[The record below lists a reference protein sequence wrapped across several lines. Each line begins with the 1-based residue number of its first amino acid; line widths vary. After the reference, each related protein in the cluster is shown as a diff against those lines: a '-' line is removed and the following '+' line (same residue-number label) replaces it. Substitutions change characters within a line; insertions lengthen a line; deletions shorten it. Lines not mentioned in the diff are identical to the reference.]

1 MPESFDTGSLTWV
14 KDEIDAALGN
24 VLGNIEQFA
33 SDPQDVSPLK
43 FARTHLFQVKG
54 ALNMVGLAGCE
65 RLCVEIE
72 TVCTKLEKQE
82 IQASS
87 DCFSIIRQ
95 AVQALSAYLTELM
108 ETEQDVPLKL
118 YSEFAQLLM
127 LQGQAADESEL
138 FFPDTSI
145 RVPKD
150 LAATEVVASDATAYY
165 AKQRNAF
172 LKALLGWLRASPE
185 LKPEALELLVAVLE
199 GMQTSA
205 LTPAQRTLW
214 WTAAGFVESLRDQNR
229 ADVYEVKLLLRKID
243 QQIKSMLAGSQKVSD
258 HLMRNLLYYVAKTP
272 TETSAR
278 IGQIQTLFELQEMIP
293 LANAAE
299 AKIVISQQ
307 DLLLLEHLLDTMK
320 SLLSAFVLD
329 TENAL
334 ADFQSKLHLVMNAA
348 HQMPDLLGL
357 LNAIMQYLEAPVITG
372 KLFGNDE
379 SGRLEIATGLTL
391 AEDYVRNMPRP
402 SSDLLEK
409 IHAQIQRYFAA
420 DQFTSLESASDNTVL
435 GELDIDVVLAVAR
448 QIQGNLRFVE
458 EKLDVYFRDTAQQ
471 AFVQQIRKP
480 MAEVRAA
487 FDILSLTAPHGLA
500 LRCEQLL
507 LQCSDSPDPQLLEL
521 LAEGISTVGL
531 YANHMPRTQREHDLK
546 LMECDKR
553 LMAYLDQ
560 HEATELLSQDAQLPA
575 ADVIQST
582 SVPADML
589 SDDLEDGDLLGIY
602 LAEAE
607 EVLDLMHEQL
617 QQLRQEPANHA
628 LLVDLR
634 RGFHTLKGSGRAV
647 GQDALGEVAWG
658 VEQILNRLTE
668 HKLPL
673 TGEAMQYVDEVS
685 QTFESWVESLKA
697 GNQIA
702 VDVPQYQER
711 VQNLLAGVLET
722 KQKNTGDEVVI
733 GGSHKIS
740 RALFNIFIAE
750 AWQHIQT
757 LKDTAQL
764 YQADSTTRPVQET
777 IRAAHTLASNA
788 GTAGFRAIISLAR
801 LFENWLDLHP
811 GLWTQDTS
819 DLYERVVSGL
829 EAMLVKAEQM
839 RQPKQAIALKN
850 LLTISL
856 ADFQRAQ
863 AEPLSD
869 LPLDADGMPS
879 ALDGTFA
886 TDAHLVL
893 DSAIPSAEDDVLLQP
908 LELVDPVDAS
918 GAQVLPDEVME
929 PLEQI
934 ADIAFDAEPVNIQGD
949 GFQEVTYN
957 PYTFESDKTVVGSEP
972 STDAVLD
979 TLQDS
984 VQDEVPVFA
993 LDPLD
998 TPDPIELGNDL
1009 GDALIQAADIS
1020 GELPADTLTEI
1031 PADLQALAPVSQV
1044 QAQVKPALV
1053 QAVIADNE
1061 LLATFVD
1068 EAREILPQIGA
1079 SLRSWQSAPDD
1090 LDQADELQRLLHTL
1104 KGSARMTG
1112 QKTLADHVH
1121 EFEDSIVRGLRR
1133 KDQKANFDELF
1144 EHYDQAD
1151 ALLDE
1156 IARQAFPTG
1165 ESAQNSDQDDALPLL
1180 ATPERKDQF
1189 MRLRGDALERLIN
1202 EAGEISIARSRIE
1215 RELQRFK
1222 GSSKDLSDSVV
1233 RLRQQLREMEI
1244 EAESQL
1250 QSRMA
1255 YLQETNESFDPLEF
1269 DRFTRLQELTRLMAE
1284 SVNDVTTIQTSLLRN
1299 LDETESA
1306 LLQQSRMSR
1315 ELQRNLMNVRM
1326 VPFSMIVERLQRIV
1340 RQTAKELGKPVSLT
1354 VEGGLVN
1361 LDRGMLDKLVV
1372 PLEHLLR
1379 NAIAHGIESPAV
1391 RKKAKKASE
1400 GSIALRVYREND
1412 EIIVTV
1418 ADDGAGVDLEKVR
1431 ARAIAIGLFE
1441 ADQAISSQTLMQ
1453 VLFESGFSTAE
1464 TVTQIAGRGVG
1475 LDSVRTDIGA
1485 LGGRIDVSNASGQGA
1500 VFTMYLPVT
1509 LSVTQVVMVRVGH
1522 SQFALPAV
1530 MVRQV
1535 QTIKAAELAQ
1545 AYERKAVEWSG
1556 SEYPLF
1562 YFGNLLR
1569 LSQMP
1574 EQQAYTPVMLLSSG
1588 NYQIAL
1594 HVDEILHNQE
1604 IVTKPIGAQLIRVP
1618 GIMGATVLGDGQVIL
1633 VMNPVQLAN
1642 REDMAAGTVHIAA
1655 VDQPEVQEQVK
1666 TLILV
1671 VDDSLTMR
1679 KVLSR
1684 LLEREGYQVAVA
1696 KDGMDALQVLQDI
1709 RPDVILTDIE
1719 MPRMDGFEFARSVRG
1734 DRQYDQTPLVVISSR
1749 TAEKHQNLGKEI
1761 GVDLYLGKP
1770 VQDEE
1775 LIRHIKVLLENY
1787 QKNH

>member
-14 KDEIDAALGN
+14 KDEIDAALSN
-24 VLGNIEQFA
+24 VLGNIEQFS
-33 SDPQDVSPLK
+33 SDPQDTSPLK

-72 TVCTKLEKQE
+72 NVCAKLEKQE
-82 IQASS
+82 IQATT
-87 DCFSIIRQ
+87 DGFSIVRQ
-95 AVQALSAYLTELM
+95 AVQALSAYLVELM
-108 ETEQDVPLKL
+108 DTEQDIPLKL
-118 YSEFAQLLM
+118 YSVFAQLLM

-145 RVPKD
+145 RVPKE
-150 LAATEVVASDATAYY
+150 LVVAEVAADDVAAYY
-165 AKQRNAF
+165 IKQRNAF
-172 LKALLGWLRASPE
+172 LKALLNWLRASPE
-185 LKPEALELLVAVLE
+185 LKPAALDTLVGVLE
-199 GMQTSA
+199 AMQTSL

-214 WTAAGFVESLRDQNR
+214 WTAAGFVESLRDQGR

-243 QQIKSMLAGSQKVSD
+243 QQIKSMVAGSQKVSD
-258 HLMRNLLYYVAKTP
+258 HLMRNLLYYIAKTP
-272 TETSAR
+272 TEVSPR
-278 IGQIQTLFELQEMIP
+278 IGQLQTLFELQDMIP
-293 LANAAE
+293 QANTAE
-299 AKIVISQQ
+299 TRIAIPQQ
-307 DLLLLEHLLDTMK
+307 ALQLLEHLLDAMK

-329 TENAL
+329 KESAL
-334 ADFQSKLHLVMNAA
+334 ADFQSKLHLLMNAA
-348 HQMPDLLGL
+348 HQMPDLLRL
-357 LNAIMQYLEAPVITG
+357 LDAERQYLEAHGSEG
-372 KLFGNDE
+372 KLFGMDE
-379 SGRLEIATGLTL
+379 LVRLELATGLTL
-391 AEDYVRNMPRP
+391 AEDYVRNMPKP
-402 SSDLLEK
+402 SADLLEK
-409 IHAQIQRYFAA
+409 IHAQIQRFVAT
-420 DQFTSLESASDNTVL
+420 DGASDDENVSENTVL
-435 GELDIDVVLAVAR
+435 GELDVDVIGAVAR
-448 QIQGNLRFVE
+448 QILDNLRFIE
-458 EKLDVYFRDTAQQ
+458 EKLDVYFRDPAELV
-471 AFVQQIRKP
+471 FVQQIHKP
-480 MAEVRAA
+480 MAEIRAA
-487 FDILSLTAPHGLA
+487 FDILGLNVPYGLSLH
-500 LRCEQLL
+500 CEQLL
-507 LQCSDSPDPQLLEL
+507 AQCSNTPDPQLLEL
-521 LAEGISTVGL
+521 LAESISTVGL

-546 LMECDKR
+546 LMECDSR
-553 LMAYLDQ
+553 VLAYLQ
-560 HEATELLSQDAQLPA
+560 QYENVVLPAQDEQLPA
-575 ADVIQST
+575 ANVIQSSQAST
-582 SVPADML
+582 DQSADDM
-589 SDDLEDGDLLGIY
+589 EDGDLLGIY
-602 LAEAE
+602 LVEAE
-607 EVLDLMHEQL
+607 EVLNLVYEQM

-647 GQDALGEVAWG
+647 GQHALGEVAWG

-673 TGEAMQYVDEVS
+673 TGEAMHYVDEVS
-685 QTFESWVESLKA
+685 EVFADWIKTLKA

-702 VDVPQYQER
+702 VDVPEHQSR
-711 VQNLLAGVLET
+711 VQNVLASLLEA

-733 GGSHKIS
+733 GGNHKIS

-757 LKDTAQL
+757 LKDRAQL
-764 YQADSTTRPVQET
+764 YQSGSTNRPDQET

-801 LFENWLDLHP
+801 LFENWLDVHP
-811 GLWTQDTS
+811 GLWSQEAS
-819 DLYERVVSGL
+819 DLYDRVVAAL

-850 LLTISL
+850 LLTNSI
-856 ADFQRAQ
+856 ADYQRAQ
-863 AEPLSD
+863 AEPVPVNVDEILSD
-869 LPLDADGMPS
+869 FGGDVSDDETLVSDSPYLLTEAD
-879 ALDGTFA
+879 T
-886 TDAHLVL
+886 
-893 DSAIPSAEDDVLLQP
+893 LLQP
-908 LELVDPVDAS
+908 QDMVGTEEVRDSQAQS
-918 GAQVLPDEVME
+918 GLDEQSSDTM
-929 PLEQI
+929 L
-934 ADIAFDAEPVNIQGD
+934 DIAPVSSQGD
-949 GFQEVTYN
+949 GFLEVAYN
-957 PYTFESDKTVVGSEP
+957 PYTAETHESVPDLIR
-972 STDAVLD
+972 STNAVLD
-979 TLQDS
+979 D
-984 VQDEVPVFA
+984 VPVFA
-993 LDPLD
+993 LEVAD
-998 TPDPIELGNDL
+998 TGVELTDTLEQPAEPTAEQNEEKL
-1009 GDALIQAADIS
+1009 ADI
-1020 GELPADTLTEI
+1020 PTEVQVSA
-1031 PADLQALAPVSQV
+1031 PVLQAQHE
-1044 QAQVKPALV
+1044 VKPPIV
-1053 QAVIADNE
+1053 QAVVADNE

-1090 LDQADELQRLLHTL
+1090 LEQADELQRLLHTL

-1112 QKTLADHVH
+1112 QKMLADHVH
-1121 EFEDSIVRGLRR
+1121 EFEYSIVRGLRR

-1144 EHYDQAD
+1144 QHYDQAD

-1165 ESAQNSDQDDALPLL
+1165 EPALDSDQDDALPLL

-1222 GSSKDLSDSVV
+1222 GSSKDLSESVV

-1340 RQTAKELGKPVSLT
+1340 RQTAKELGKPVVLN

-1441 ADQAISSQTLMQ
+1441 VDQAISAQTLMQ
-1453 VLFESGFSTAE
+1453 VIFESGFSTAE

-1535 QTIKAAELAQ
+1535 QTIKTAELAQ

-1556 SEYPLF
+1556 AQYPLF
-1562 YFGNLLR
+1562 YFGSLLR

-1594 HVDEILHNQE
+1594 HVDEILQNQE
-1604 IVTKPIGAQLIRVP
+1604 IVTKPIGSQLIRVP

-1642 REDMAAGTVHIAA
+1642 REDMAAGTVHVAEVVQIES
-1655 VDQPEVQEQVK
+1655 PEVAPPLVM
-1666 TLILV
+1666 V

-1709 RPDVILTDIE
+1709 RPDIILTDIE
-1719 MPRMDGFEFARSVRG
+1719 MPRMDGFEFARSIRG
-1734 DRQYDQTPLVVISSR
+1734 DHQYDQTPLVVISSR

-1775 LIRHIKVLLENY
+1775 LIRHINLLLEKY
-1787 QKNH
+1787 QSS